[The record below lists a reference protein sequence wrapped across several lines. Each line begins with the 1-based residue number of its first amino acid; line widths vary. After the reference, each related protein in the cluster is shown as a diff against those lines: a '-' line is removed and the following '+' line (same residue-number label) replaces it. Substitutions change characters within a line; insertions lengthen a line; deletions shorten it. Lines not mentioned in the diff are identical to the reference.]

1 MVRPEKVAVVDE
13 VKDMFVS
20 SSAAVLTEYRGL
32 TVAEL
37 EELRKELRSV
47 GAIYKIYKNTLVKRA
62 IDGTP
67 GELLGSMLEG
77 PNALAFCR
85 SEQSDISS
93 VAKVLKTFSGNQPNL
108 IIKGGMYD
116 GEIVTGEQLM
126 DIAELP
132 SREVLLSQLASAMA
146 APLYQ
151 MASLLAAMPRNFA
164 YGLKAVIDSRL
175 QASGSDNLIETDK
188 ASDIGATEGVVETAD
203 IPEEVVGE
211 DREANGTVEIG
222 DGTST
227 ETGIETE
234 EGMTSTEA
242 PGEHNEEMSDT
253 TSNREDVDN
262 N

>member
-1 MVRPEKVAVVDE
+1 MARPEKVAVVDE

-37 EELRKELRSV
+37 EELRKELMSA
-47 GAIYKIYKNTLVKRA
+47 GATYKIYKNTLVKRA

-67 GELLGSMLEG
+67 EESLSSMLEG

-85 SEQSDISS
+85 SGQSDISS
-93 VAKVLKTFSGNQPNL
+93 VAKILKTFSGNKPNL

-116 GEIVTGEQLM
+116 GEVVTGKQLL

-146 APLYQ
+146 APLYR
-151 MASLLAAMPRNFA
+151 MASLLAAVPRNFA
-164 YGLKAVIDSRL
+164 YGLQAVIDSRL
-175 QASGSDNLIETDK
+175 QASESGNSVETGKDGNV
-188 ASDIGATEGVVETAD
+188 AATEGMAETAD
-203 IPEEVVGE
+203 ISEDVVGE
-211 DREANGTVEIG
+211 DREASDAIAAG

-227 ETGIETE
+227 ETAIETG
-234 EGMTSTEA
+234 EGTSTEA
-242 PGEHNEEMSDT
+242 SGEHNEETSDT
-253 TSNREDVDN
+253 TSDPEDVDN